1 MPMCFKNSLLIYLI
15 FVIFCNAK
23 SQAQTEF
30 KNTLFNKGYT
40 FTTQLKKDFSFTQG
54 LIMTYNG
61 DYNTL
66 NLPIIFNKRINRFW
80 SLSGGVQLSTIYQ
93 SNNRELPIKTFD
105 ALDINGSFGAEYN
118 FRNSTTSYFSIQP
131 QFIKIDGSPNA
142 PIIKT
147 KPLNF
152 NLGLK
157 F

>member
-1 MPMCFKNSLLIYLI
+1 MKNFLILSLI
-15 FVIFCNAK
+15 FAIFCNVK

-30 KNTLFNKGYT
+30 KHIIFNKGYT
-40 FTTQLKKDFSFTQG
+40 FTTYLNKDFSFTQS
-54 LIMTYNG
+54 LIMTYSG

-66 NLPIIFNKRINRFW
+66 NIPIILTKNINRFW
-80 SLSGGVQLSTIYQ
+80 SLSGGIQLSTIYQ

-105 ALDINGSFGAEYN
+105 ALDINGSFGAEYS

-131 QFIKIDGSPNA
+131 QLIKIDGSPNA

-147 KPLNF
+147 QPLNF
-152 NLGLK
+152 NFGIK